1 MEKMKS
7 EIKKKLQL
15 PKISFP
21 SSFLVGAV
29 NPANMGK
36 FTGFVPGGK
45 DQDAFNRTINQNL
58 AASFMNSFKKKPKPV
73 VRRRLPPKPT
83 PIFNLGTIKTNQNL
97 LDNLKNAQLNN
108 LRGGRKKI
116 NVVRPAPPRKRRA
129 PAPPAPKPA
138 PRISLKKIFNRK
150 RKSSL
155 GSVPPRPRGGGGR
168 RPGGFGSGRVQNR
181 FTPGNTFTGYSR
193 GG

>member
-21 SSFLVGAV
+21 TSFLVGAV

-36 FTGFVPGGK
+36 FTGFVPKGP
-45 DQDAFNRTINQNL
+45 DANMFNRTVNQNL
-58 AASFMNSFKKKPKPV
+58 AASFMKSFKKKPKPV

-97 LDNLKNAQLNN
+97 LSNLKNTQLNN
-108 LRGGRKKI
+108 LSRSKPIKKLR
-116 NVVRPAPPRKRRA
+116 VVRPAPPKRRRA
-129 PAPPAPKPA
+129 PAPPAPKPRG
-138 PRISLKKIFNRK
+138 RIKLPNIFNRK

-155 GSVPPRPRGGGGR
+155 GSRTTRAVRSRVRKGTFLGRTRLARRNRNRG
-168 RPGGFGSGRVQNR
+168 
-181 FTPGNTFTGYSR
+181 
-193 GG
+193 